1 MVDAIATF
9 YSQLRSMQETR
20 YHRQVFKGGL
30 CASPRIFRPHRQRT
44 RYTGAK
50 RATKDGILRKL
61 REEMTEASEGTDHG
75 SEGLLDRQTLCLP
88 DFAEDSILHRGDDGF
103 RKVLER
109 YFPTAESNASER
121 LVNLKTRLRKAS
133 THDFWAILLE
143 EMCDIT
149 GAQCGLVA
157 KRMLVDDQDSAIE
170 MPELGE
176 EGSCLM
182 GVAFYMESGEVK
194 ELKRDYRYTAFGTPC
209 AYMKYD
215 KVFIVPERLSEVTPN
230 NPNIMPWGPSE
241 AFIGVPLM
249 LEDKCFA
256 HFALIWST
264 EGARKKQLGWSYI
277 EMFMHSLEDMILERI
292 IQGRGFAKEEG
303 DASELTA
310 AKIIPLA
317 AIAASQSLKPYARSL
332 SHELRTPM
340 QGVIGMLDIMYST
353 VVEAMAEQQNDRV
366 RSVFQ
371 DLKANIEIV
380 QDSSRRAVEA
390 ADNVVHAYD
399 LNMQMPEAPPTPED
413 NDGKKSFS
421 SSIWESSI
429 PRETR
434 LPALPPQSSSTIMKK
449 RSRSEDLDFCPGPP
463 LKRKISLAEQDCEAP
478 RCSIDSTVISAN
490 FSDPGMNELSTFTR
504 ITSGIQ
510 VMSGAIT
517 YNSKASPIIS
527 PASIGSANQRLVTRE
542 FMRNLVN
549 DALKTDRPM
558 SEHRTMTENGEII
571 EIKTQGL
578 RGESRDRTI
587 HLVIEPD
594 VPEAI
599 LTEEQHLHFA
609 ISKVID
615 NAIKFTDGGSI
626 TITVKLNQKLQMVEI
641 WVVDTGCGITEE
653 SRLRL
658 FQPHFQENATIKRP
672 KDGLGLSLFNA
683 KAHVRKNF
691 GGDVTLERSA
701 TEGPTKGSEFLIR
714 LPIFATDPIGA
725 ATPLIGATPN
735 HAPISQV
742 TLSSASS
749 SVSPFPASPSKLGR
763 RQTHNSNLAKEYP
776 LNFLVAED
784 NAINRR
790 FIFTALTK
798 LGYNAENITLAF
810 DGADAV
816 RSYKE
821 SLLKPV
827 ESHFNIILMDIWMPT
842 MDGYEAT
849 REILNL
855 AKESKQSATIIAV
868 TADITDDCSTRSREA
883 GMRGFLA
890 KPYKVF
896 DIEKVIVEHFRRV

>member
-1 MVDAIATF
+1 
-9 YSQLRSMQETR
+9 
-20 YHRQVFKGGL
+20 
-30 CASPRIFRPHRQRT
+30 
-44 RYTGAK
+44 
-50 RATKDGILRKL
+50 
-61 REEMTEASEGTDHG
+61 MTEASESADQG
-75 SEGLLDRQTLCLP
+75 SEDLLDRETLCLP
-88 DFAEDSILHRGDDGF
+88 DFTEDSILHSGDDGF
-103 RKVLER
+103 RNILEQ

-121 LVNLKTRLRKAS
+121 LVNLKSRLRKAS

-143 EMCDIT
+143 EMCNIT

-182 GVAFYMESGEVK
+182 GVAFYMKHDEFE

-215 KVFIVPERLSEVTPN
+215 KVFIVPERLSEVTAN
-230 NPNIMPWGPSE
+230 NPNVMPWGPSE

-249 LEDKCFA
+249 LEGKCFA
-256 HFALIWST
+256 HFALIWSAD
-264 EGARKKQLGWSYI
+264 GARKKQLGWTYI

-292 IQGRGFAKEEG
+292 VQGQSFAKEEVS
-303 DASELTA
+303 SELTA

-317 AIAASQSLKPYARSL
+317 AITASQSLKPYARSL

-353 VVEAMAEQQNDRV
+353 VVEAMTEQQNDRV
-366 RSVFQ
+366 RSVFN

-380 QDSSRRAVEA
+380 QDSSKRAVEA

-399 LNMQMPEAPPTPED
+399 LNMQMPDAPLTPED

-421 SSIWESSI
+421 CSIREPSV
-429 PRETR
+429 PVETR
-434 LPALPPQSSSTIMKK
+434 QQTLHLSSSTSPRK
-449 RSRSEDLDFCPGPP
+449 RCRPDDLDFCQGPP
-463 LKRKISLAEQDCEAP
+463 LRRKFSVAEQDCEPP
-478 RCSIDSTVISAN
+478 RCSMDSTVLSAN
-490 FSDPGMNELSTFTR
+490 FSDPSVNELSPFAR
-504 ITSGIQ
+504 MASGIQ
-510 VMSGAIT
+510 MMAEAIT
-517 YNSKASPIIS
+517 YNSKPSPIIS

-542 FMRNLVN
+542 FMRNLVS
-549 DALKTDRPM
+549 DALKTDRAM
-558 SEHRTMTENGEII
+558 SEHRTVTEHGEMI
-571 EIKTQGL
+571 EIKTQGS
-578 RGESRDRTI
+578 RGESRYRTI

-599 LTEEQHLHFA
+599 LTEEQHLHFS

-626 TITVKLNQKLQMVEI
+626 TITVKLNKKLQMVEI

-701 TEGPTKGSEFLIR
+701 TEGPAKGSEFLIR
-714 LPIFATDPIGA
+714 LPIFATDLIGA

-735 HAPISQV
+735 LAPISQV
-742 TLSSASS
+742 TLPSASS
-749 SVSPFPASPSKLGR
+749 SVSPFPGSPSKLGR
-763 RQTHNSNLAKEYP
+763 RQIHNSNLAKEYP

-798 LGYNAENITLAF
+798 LGYTADNITLAF
-810 DGADAV
+810 DGAEAV
-816 RSYKE
+816 RCYKE

-849 REILNL
+849 KEILNL
-855 AKESKQSATIIAV
+855 ARECEQSATIIAV

-896 DIEKVIVEHFRRV
+896 DIEKVIIEHFGRV